1 MSKEQFDIEELAKM
15 LGMEEEV
22 LDNLETDK
30 LTEEK
35 QKILERAIEMYLT
48 DREGF
53 EDFVTESG
61 LRDLLSKLEDVEVTE
76 IGGQDE
82 LDNLKQEVEQKAEN
96 QELEIDLDI

>member
-1 MSKEQFDIEELAKM
+1 MTEEQFDIEELAKM

-35 QKILERAIEMYLT
+35 QKVLEKAIEMYLT
-48 DREGF
+48 DREEF

-61 LRDLLSKLEDVEVTE
+61 LRELLSKLEDVEVTE
-76 IGGQDE
+76 IDGQNE
-82 LDNLKQEVEQKAEN
+82 LDNLKQEVEQKAQD